1 MWKTNFDYRDENKG
15 KYEVIFAED
24 KAKLIKAKDNIE
36 TEISIITAENP
47 GVEIRSIKIK
57 NNSNKEEILEIT
69 SIFEPVL
76 SKMEDDISHPAFNN
90 LFLKYSMLENGDLIV
105 KRNKRGNTNEIYL
118 GTNLFV
124 ENEENGELEYEIDSN
139 KAYKMIENGVPF
151 SKELGLVTDP
161 CVALKRK
168 VKIKENE
175 EITLNLIISVSEDLQ
190 QVEEN
195 LKYYKIQENVNRE
208 FNISRAKAEEEARY
222 LSLSSKDLNTFQAL
236 VPYVVFQNPMK
247 SVYLSNLPKIE
258 YKQSDFWKYGISG
271 DLPIMIVLTKT
282 LNDVYLVKEIL
293 KAHEYL
299 RIKGIN
305 TDLVILDY
313 EKNVY
318 EQYVKEQIIQEILNM
333 QIGYLQNISGGI
345 FLLNKNEIEDED
357 LFKMKANIIINA
369 SKSNIYE
376 AIKEM
381 EEEYKTKVKNPGE
394 EKRSD
399 IKIPDFEQ
407 IKPNIDFSKLKYFN
421 GIGGFTED
429 EKEYIIK
436 MNKEQAPPMSWSN
449 ILSNKKFGTV
459 VTSNMGGYT
468 WSKNSRLNRI
478 TSWANTPANDI
489 PTEIIYIKDIDYQKT
504 WSLNPLPMPDE
515 NDYYAFFG
523 FGYTR
528 FYHASLGIMQETE
541 IFVPVEDSIK
551 INLVRLK
558 NTTSEKRHLKLV
570 YYIKPVL
577 RRR

>member
-271 DLPIMIVLTKT
+271 DLPIMLVLTKT